1 MIFDMI
7 HLSLKRKLRSG
18 RHIMHTQNQEKCK
31 QSILLYLLE
40 VEVFILSDWEMKFL
54 QIKFREKQSDW
65 FAKRGIN

>member
-1 MIFDMI
+1 MIFDMM

-18 RHIMHTQNQEKCK
+18 RHIMRTHNQEKCK

-40 VEVFILSDWEMKFL
+40 VEVFILSDWAMKFL

>member
-1 MIFDMI
+1 MIFDMM

-18 RHIMHTQNQEKCK
+18 RHIMRTQNQEKCK